1 MRAPA
6 AFARP
11 DGPARRAQAGVTG
24 VAPPLGVA
32 LASDL
37 DRLTPVPGSDPRPSG
52 AAAVV
57 SPAAAAAVAQPART
71 WHGQVT
77 PPRLPS
83 VTPWAGG
90 G

>member
-11 DGPARRAQAGVTG
+11 DGSARGAQAGVTA
-24 VAPPLGVA
+24 VASPLGLA
-32 LASDL
+32 LASNL
-37 DRLTPVPGSDPRPSG
+37 DRLTPVRGSDPEPSG
-52 AAAVV
+52 AAVV
-57 SPAAAAAVAQPART
+57 VPAAAAVSQPAPT